1 MRIGIVVGESSGD
14 MLGSELVAKIKNL
27 YPDAQFEGVA
37 GPRMSQLGV
46 ASIVPMEKLT
56 VMGIVEV
63 LGRYFDLV
71 KIRDYLADYFIKN
84 KPDLFIGIDYPDF
97 NLSLELK
104 LREAGIKTVHYV
116 CPTVWAWR
124 RGRTKKIA
132 RAADK
137 VLCLFPFETQYLQHE
152 GVNAEFVGH
161 PLADVIPEET
171 TEKDKKQARSEF
183 KLKEKG
189 DIVALLPGSRGTE
202 IRYLAE
208 TFIQTAQYCVQRRPG
223 IQFVL
228 PVVNPRIR
236 KQVEEVI
243 SQQEYLPPIRIVDG
257 QSRIAMAA
265 ADVVLVASGTATL
278 EALLLKKPMVVAYRV
293 ANLSYILI
301 KTMAYVK
308 YFSLPNLLSGARI
321 VPELL
326 QHNATPEA
334 LGAAVLHY
342 LEYPETMKSVC
353 EKYSS
358 IHQLL
363 KRNASERA
371 AHAVLEMIH
380 A

>member
-14 MLGSELVAKIKNL
+14 MLGSDLVANIKKL

-37 GPRMSQLGV
+37 GPKMLQQGV

-63 LGRYFDLV
+63 LGRYWELL
-71 KIRDYLADYFIKN
+71 KIRDYLADYFIQN

-132 RAADK
+132 RAVDK
-137 VLCLFPFETQYLQHE
+137 ILCLFPFETQYLQHE
-152 GVNAEFVGH
+152 GIDAEFVGH
-161 PLADVIPEET
+161 PLADVIPEQTSDVE
-171 TEKDKKQARSEF
+171 KKQARNEF

-189 DIVALLPGSRGTE
+189 EVVALLPGSRSTE

-208 TFIQTAQYCVQRRPG
+208 TFVQAAQFCVQRRPG

-228 PVVNPRIR
+228 PVVNAKIR
-236 KQVEEVI
+236 KQIEEII
-243 SQQEYLPPIRIVDG
+243 SRQEELPPIRIVDG

-265 ADVVLVASGTATL
+265 ADVVLLASGTATL

-293 ANLSYILI
+293 ANITYILM
-301 KTMAYVK
+301 KSMAYVK
-308 YFSLPNLLSGARI
+308 YFSLPNLLSGSQV
-321 VPELL
+321 VPEIF
-326 QHNATPEA
+326 QAKATPEA
-334 LGAAVLHY
+334 LGGAVLHY
-342 LEYPETMKSVC
+342 LEYPETMNTLH
-353 EKYSS
+353 EKFAH
-358 IHQLL
+358 IHQQL
-363 KRNASERA
+363 KRDASVRA
-371 AHAVLEMIH
+371 ARAVLEMIN

>member
-14 MLGSELVAKIKNL
+14 MLGSELVAKIKKL

-37 GPRMSQLGV
+37 GPRMLQEGV

-63 LGRYFDLV
+63 LGRYWELL
-71 KIRDYLADYFIKN
+71 KIRDYIADYFIKN

-97 NLSLELK
+97 NLSLETK
-104 LREAGIKTVHYV
+104 LREVGIKTMHYV

-124 RGRTKKIA
+124 RGRTKKIE

-152 GVNAEFVGH
+152 GIDAEFVGH

-171 TEKDKKQARSEF
+171 SEAERKQARNEF
-183 KLKEKG
+183 KLPEKG
-189 DIVALLPGSRGTE
+189 EVVALLPGSRSTE

-208 TFIQTAQYCVQRRPG
+208 TFVQATHYCVQRRPG
-223 IQFVL
+223 IKFIL
-228 PVVNPRIR
+228 PVVSAKIR
-236 KQVEEVI
+236 KQLEEII
-243 SQQEYLPPIRIVDG
+243 SRQEDLPPIRIVDG

-293 ANLSYILI
+293 ANLTYILM
-301 KTMAYVK
+301 KSMSYVK
-308 YFSLPNLLSGARI
+308 YFSLPNLLSGSQI
-321 VPELL
+321 VPEIL
-326 QHNATPEA
+326 QAKATPEA

-342 LEYPETMKSVC
+342 LEYPETMNTLRDKFST
-353 EKYSS
+353 
-358 IHQLL
+358 IHKQL

-371 AHAVLEMIH
+371 AHAVLELLNG
-380 A
+380 